1 MKSWGNYI
9 VGKYDGS
16 RVRKTEKAGGS
27 RIQEGVQLQTH
38 IAGIYTPLSSGPFI
52 LRKVYVREVNAKP
65 DLRFSS
71 RQILMLFLVT
81 NCLNSA
87 MTQGVDVN

>member
-1 MKSWGNYI
+1 ME
-9 VGKYDGS
+9 
-16 RVRKTEKAGGS
+16 RAGGS
-27 RIQEGVQLQTH
+27 RIQEGVQLQYPYSWD
-38 IAGIYTPLSSGPFI
+38 IPPSSGPFI

-71 RQILMLFLVT
+71 RQILMLFRVT